1 MMKKGKTILV
11 CDSRKALLFDDF
23 GSLLRPRLRVRGV
36 LQAPDNPPTGKQGA
50 DRPGRTFQSVG
61 RQRSAMEQTD
71 WHRLG
76 KERFAHEI
84 AAALIE
90 IEAAHGAHQLTLVA
104 PPAFLA
110 FLREALPVQIRL
122 QARSIAKDLIGLRVE
137 EIARRLATAR
147 RAVG

>member
-1 MMKKGKTILV
+1 
-11 CDSRKALLFDDF
+11 
-23 GSLLRPRLRVRGV
+23 
-36 LQAPDNPPTGKQGA
+36 
-50 DRPGRTFQSVG
+50 
-61 RQRSAMEQTD
+61 MEQTD

-84 AAALIE
+84 AAALVK

-122 QARSIAKDLIGLRVE
+122 QARSITKDLIGLRVE

-147 RAVG
+147 SAVG